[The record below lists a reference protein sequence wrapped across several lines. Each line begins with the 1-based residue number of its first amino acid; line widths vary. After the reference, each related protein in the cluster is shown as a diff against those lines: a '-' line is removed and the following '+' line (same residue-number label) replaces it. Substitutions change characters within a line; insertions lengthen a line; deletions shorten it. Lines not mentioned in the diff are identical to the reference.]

1 MNRVVVPERDRTS
14 RRDGYIEAVT
24 VVHFVELV
32 LGLEVSQLGIG
43 QHGFRNSPEKIPCS
57 DNQLLYA

>member
-1 MNRVVVPERDRTS
+1 MKSTR

-32 LGLEVSQLGIG
+32 FRLDVTQLGIG
-43 QHGFRNSPEKIPCS
+43 QHSQVFSRKHHAPPSQKKPIKI
-57 DNQLLYA
+57 L